1 MKKKVL
7 LLKGPTGHKGKVQSR
22 QRAGSQPEAQGENP
36 RRLGYRKPR
45 AQAQGTRTSP
55 EQLRALFK
63 PNSTEAHGQGLY
75 QNNLGPLVQ
84 AQFQ

>member
-22 QRAGSQPEAQGENP
+22 QRAASQPQAQGENP

-45 AQAQGTRTSP
+45 AQAQG
-55 EQLRALFK
+55 
-63 PNSTEAHGQGLY
+63 QGLY
-75 QNNLGPLVQ
+75 QNNLGPFVQ
-84 AQFQ
+84 AQF